1 MSIIVSSGIM
11 AHVNVSRANILLS
24 LDIIG
29 IDVNVLNGRRTVIMF
44 NPERTC
50 CWRNSIQYIR
60 REFELQ
66 YPDGDREKL
75 DKILSSYSEDDVIRV
90 ANAISRFG
98 LSAILDVIDSKEHKH
113 V

>member
-1 MSIIVSSGIM
+1 M
-11 AHVNVSRANILLS
+11 
-24 LDIIG
+24 
-29 IDVNVLNGRRTVIMF
+29 VIMF

-50 CWRNSIQYIR
+50 CWRNSRQYIQ
-60 REFELQ
+60 REFELE

>member
-1 MSIIVSSGIM
+1 
-11 AHVNVSRANILLS
+11 
-24 LDIIG
+24 
-29 IDVNVLNGRRTVIMF
+29 MF
-44 NPERTC
+44 NPERAC

-60 REFELQ
+60 REFERE

>member
-1 MSIIVSSGIM
+1 
-11 AHVNVSRANILLS
+11 
-24 LDIIG
+24 
-29 IDVNVLNGRRTVIMF
+29 MF

-50 CWRNSIQYIR
+50 CWRNSRQYIR
-60 REFELQ
+60 REFELE

-98 LSAILDVIDSKEHKH
+98 LSAILDVIDSKEHEH